1 MLLPEKEDSL
11 IFSDGRRLLVLETMR
26 CHSFGFDSLS
36 RPLNVH
42 RGVDSPRKCFL
53 FLSILSPDLPKLP
66 QHKRSNLGESLGR
79 EQQSADRG
87 LAEKTCEG
95 REGGVLP
102 FEGYLAHNPPTQL
115 TLQVSTLV
123 DQGDIHLSSSFPE
136 KEFSSRCSKKLSAR
150 NIRARGSLLRFC
162 VFF

>member
-1 MLLPEKEDSL
+1 MLLPDKEDSL

-26 CHSFGFDSLS
+26 CHSFGFDSSS

-42 RGVDSPRKCFL
+42 RGVDSPRECFL

-66 QHKRSNLGESLGR
+66 QHKRSNLGESLGW

-95 REGGVLP
+95 REGGV
-102 FEGYLAHNPPTQL
+102 
-115 TLQVSTLV
+115 
-123 DQGDIHLSSSFPE
+123 
-136 KEFSSRCSKKLSAR
+136 SA
-150 NIRARGSLLRFC
+150 F
-162 VFF
+162 

>member
-1 MLLPEKEDSL
+1 M
-11 IFSDGRRLLVLETMR
+11 ETMR
-26 CHSFGFDSLS
+26 CLIFGFDCLS

-66 QHKRSNLGESLGR
+66 QHKRSNLGESLGWR
-79 EQQSADRG
+79 QQSADRG

-95 REGGVLP
+95 REGGVLCLLKDILP
-102 FEGYLAHNPPTQL
+102 TILQSIPPTHL
-115 TLQVSTLV
+115 TLQVSMLV
-123 DQGDIHLSSSFPE
+123 DQGDIHLSSSFPD
-136 KEFSSRCSKKLSAR
+136 KELSSRCSKKLSAR

-162 VFF
+162 FI